1 MKFDVLSFEQGKG
14 LCLNGEPLKCV
25 TGFELASGANE
36 ISQLKLT
43 MYVDVKNID
52 K

>member
-1 MKFDVLSFEQGKG
+1 MFDVLSFEQDKG
-14 LCLNGEPLKCV
+14 LCLNGEPLKGV
-25 TGFELASGANE
+25 TNFELVAGVDE

-43 MYVDVKNID
+43 MFVDVKNIG

>member
-1 MKFDVLSFEQGKG
+1 MKFDVLSFEPDKG
-14 LCLNGEPLKCV
+14 LCLNGEPLTGV
-25 TGFELASGANE
+25 TSFELVSGIDE